1 MTLEQIYKYLNSLIN
16 ADSLGGD
23 LNLKEFNYMLQ
34 DENINLFKEEVEHL
48 YTVQRADALK
58 PEVVYSSKMLRKF
71 INETT
76 IAPTVGVVNLSSQLT
91 SYAYFLACRTAA
103 AYNGQIRNIPLVTH
117 ETFNIMASNLL
128 SKPLKKNPVCV
139 IDIDSLRI
147 RPTNITSVIIN
158 YLRFP
163 ATPVFDYYINA
174 TDDVV
179 YLAAAATHALTSGE
193 TGSVGQTTGTVTSL
207 TVELEYSVDFHS
219 AFLNRLLGRLG
230 LPQRDQA
237 LIQTAMM
244 NKQEQEAK

>member
-1 MTLEQIYKYLNSLIN
+1 MTLNEIYQYLNSLIN
-16 ADSLGGD
+16 TESLGGD
-23 LNLKEFNYMLQ
+23 LNLKEFNYLIK

-48 YTVQRADALK
+48 YTVQRANALS

-76 IAPTVGVVNLSSQLT
+76 ITPTVGVVNLSSQLT
-91 SYAYFLACRTAA
+91 SYAYFLALRTAA

-139 IDIDSLRI
+139 IDQDSLRI

-163 ATPVFDYYINA
+163 ATPVFDYYIST
-174 TDDVV
+174 TDEVV
-179 YLAAAATHALTSGE
+179 YLAAAATHALVSGE
-193 TGSVGQTTGTVTSL
+193 TGSAGQTTGTVTSL

-219 AFLNRLLGRLG
+219 AFLNRLLERLG
-230 LPQRDQA
+230 LPQRDQF
-237 LIQTAMM
+237 IMQESVMK
-244 NKQEQEAK
+244 KQEQEAK